1 MSVISSAVSLPT
13 LPLLASAISLDTG
26 LWTAAALLAVT
37 AISAPVRRAASLT
50 VLAFVAAILLTSL
63 ALVTA

>member
-26 LWTAAALLAVT
+26 LWTAVALLAIT
-37 AISAPVRRAASLT
+37 AIRAPVRRAASVT
-50 VLAFVAAILLTSL
+50 VFAFVAAILLTSL